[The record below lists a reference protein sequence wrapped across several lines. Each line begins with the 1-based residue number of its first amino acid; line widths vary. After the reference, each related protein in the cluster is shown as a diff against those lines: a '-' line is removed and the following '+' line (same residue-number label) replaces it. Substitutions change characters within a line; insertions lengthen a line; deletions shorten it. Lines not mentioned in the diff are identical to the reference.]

1 MKKKKF
7 KDTKVGSFLIGER
20 GVLDALGDS
29 IPDKG
34 LLGIVKN
41 LVSSNKELDEADKDI
56 AMQLLQLDQ
65 DELEGVTRRWEADAN
80 SDVKLTKITRQ
91 LIIIYL
97 TVCMTLYIVLDS
109 LGLCDIEERW
119 ITLLE
124 TILICTYTAYFGSRG
139 FEKYAQIKN
148 KK

>member
-1 MKKKKF
+1 MPKKKF
-7 KDTKVGSFLIGER
+7 KDTKVGNFLIGER

-41 LVSSNKELDEADKDI
+41 LVSSNKELDEDDKDI
-56 AMQLLQLDQ
+56 ALQLLQLDKE
-65 DELEGVTRRWEADAN
+65 ELEGITRRWEADAN
-80 SDVKLTKITRQ
+80 SDVKLTKITRP

-97 TVCMTLYIVLDS
+97 TVCMTIYVVLDS
-109 LGLCDIEERW
+109 LGVCDIEERW

-139 FEKYAQIKN
+139 FEKYAQIKH